1 MSEYRKYIELGYIYV
16 LFSIFFTLFK
26 IENMNNFNIINL
38 VRENVK
44 SMKPYSSARDE
55 FEDFDTA
62 EMIFL
67 DANENPFQ
75 NGVNRYPDPQQS
87 NVKKVLAKLKNV
99 KTNQI
104 LLGNG
109 SDEVLDLL
117 FRAFCEP
124 KIDNVITLPPTY
136 GMYGVLANINAVEN
150 REVLLSIDFQ
160 PQVEKILEAID
171 ENTKI
176 LFLCSPNNPTANS
189 FSDEIVMKLLENFK
203 GLVVIDE
210 AYIDFSEKESWLS
223 KIEHYPNLII
233 TQTLS
238 KAYGLAG
245 IRLGICYA
253 SAAIISV
260 LNKIK
265 PPYNVNELT
274 QLRALD
280 RLSDPE
286 KIKSEIVFIIAQ
298 REKLLKVLVDVKFVE
313 KIYPTEANFILIK
326 VDDANKR
333 YDKLIAKGIV
343 IRNRTTQPLCENT
356 LRLTIGTEEENKKL
370 IEVLKQL

>member
-1 MSEYRKYIELGYIYV
+1 M
-16 LFSIFFTLFK
+16 
-26 IENMNNFNIINL
+26 ENSFDINNI

-44 SMKPYSSARDE
+44 LMKPYSSARDE

-62 EMIFL
+62 DMIFL

-75 NGVNRYPDPQQS
+75 NGVNRYPDPQQG
-87 NVKKVLAKLKNV
+87 NVKVVLAKQKNV
-99 KTNQI
+99 KSNQI

-109 SDEVLDLL
+109 SDEVLDLI

-124 KIDNVITLPPTY
+124 KVDNVITLPPTY
-136 GMYGVLANINAVEN
+136 GMYGVLANLNAVEN
-150 REVLLSIDFQ
+150 REVLLSTDFQ
-160 PQVEKILEAID
+160 PQVDQIVEAVD
-171 ENTKI
+171 DNTKI
-176 LFLCSPNNPTANS
+176 IFLCSPNNPTGNS
-189 FSDEIVMKLLENFK
+189 FSEESVVKLLHNFK

-210 AYIDFSEKESWLS
+210 AYIDFSEKESWLA
-223 KIEHYPNLII
+223 KLNEYPNLVI

-245 IRLGICYA
+245 IRLGTCYA
-253 SAAIISV
+253 SATIIAV

-274 QLRALD
+274 QLRALE
-280 RLSDPE
+280 RLKDTD
-286 KIKSEIVFIIAQ
+286 KIKSEIVSIIAQ
-298 REKLLKVLVDVKFVE
+298 RDELLKVLIEVNFVE

-333 YDKLIAKGIV
+333 YNELISKGIV

-356 LRLTIGTEEENKKL
+356 LRLTIGTEQENKKL
-370 IEVLKQL
+370 MEVLKQL